1 MLVIKKKWLKRT
13 IATLIFVIGLGIISF
28 PFVSN
33 AMSQQQ
39 QYRMIDTY
47 NSVSRHS
54 KQAVVVSTSQINKTL
69 SWFKNPFQQFNV
81 KKVDEDKKSNT
92 INGMLTQVE
101 MLGTINIP
109 GIDAKLPIFKGTDD
123 LQLSEG
129 TGLMEKTS
137 PLDGKKGS
145 HSVVTA
151 HRGLPGSK
159 LFTDLPKLKKGDRF
173 FINSKGKK
181 MTYKVDRI
189 KTITP
194 DELGNFAKDDKYNYV
209 TLMTC
214 TPYMIN
220 SHRLLVR
227 GHRIPNEKEPAPKQQ
242 IPWIWIGLGVVVAG
256 GAAYGGYRWYKKRRS
271 GYVKK
276 H

>member
-1 MLVIKKKWLKRT
+1 MLVIKKKWVKRT
-13 IATLIFVIGLGIISF
+13 IAILIFAIGLGIIAF
-28 PFVSN
+28 PFISN

-39 QYRMIDTY
+39 QHRMIDAY
-47 NSVSRHS
+47 NDVSRHS
-54 KQAVVVSTSQINKTL
+54 KQVVVVSTSQLSKTL
-69 SWFKNPFQQFNV
+69 SWFKNPFQKFNV
-81 KKVDEDKKSNT
+81 EKVDKDKKSNT

-109 GIDAKLPIFKGTDD
+109 DVDVKLPIFKGTDD

-129 TGLMEKTS
+129 AGLMEKTS

-159 LFTDLPKLKKGDRF
+159 LFTDLPKLKKGGRF

-181 MTYKVDRI
+181 MTYKIDRI
-189 KTITP
+189 KTVKPT
-194 DELGNFAKDDKYNYV
+194 ELDNFARDSKYNYV

-227 GHRIPNEKEPAPKQQ
+227 GHRIPNEKEPAAKKQ
-242 IPWIWIGLGVVVAG
+242 IPWLWLGLGVLIAS
-256 GAAYGGYRWYKKRRS
+256 GATYGGYRWYKKRR
-271 GYVKK
+271 
-276 H
+276 

>member
-1 MLVIKKKWLKRT
+1 MLVIKRKWLKRT
-13 IATLIFVIGLGIISF
+13 ITALIFIIGLGIVSF

-39 QYRMIDTY
+39 QHRMIDTY
-47 NSVSRHS
+47 NDVSRHS
-54 KQAVVVSTSQINKTL
+54 KQVVVVSTSKLSKTL
-69 SWFKNPFQQFNV
+69 AWFKNPFQKFNV
-81 KKVDEDKKSNT
+81 KKVDKDKRSNT

-109 GIDAKLPIFKGTDD
+109 NIDVKLPIFKGTAD

-129 TGLMEKTS
+129 AGLMEKTS

-189 KTITP
+189 KTIKPT
-194 DELGNFAKDDKYNYV
+194 ELGNFAKDDRYNYV

-227 GHRIPNEKEPAPKQQ
+227 GHRIPNEKEPAAKKQ
-242 IPWIWIGLGVVVAG
+242 ISWLWIGLGVIIAG
-256 GAAYGGYRWYKKRRS
+256 GATYGGYRWYKKRR
-271 GYVKK
+271 
-276 H
+276 

>member
-1 MLVIKKKWLKRT
+1 MVIKRKWLKRT
-13 IATLIFVIGLGIISF
+13 ITALIFIIGLGIISF

-39 QYRMIDTY
+39 QHRMIDTY
-47 NSVSRHS
+47 NDVSRHS
-54 KQAVVVSTSQINKTL
+54 KQVVVVSTSQISKTL
-69 SWFKNPFQQFNV
+69 SWLKDPFQKTDIKRV
-81 KKVDEDKKSNT
+81 SKKNKNAHT
-92 INGMLTQVE
+92 LNGLKAE
-101 MLGTINIP
+101 IIGTISIP
-109 GIDAKLPIFKGTDD
+109 EVAAKLPIFDGTSSMK
-123 LQLSEG
+123 LSEG
-129 TGLMEKTS
+129 AGLMEKTS

-189 KTITP
+189 KTIKPT
-194 DELGNFAKDDKYNYV
+194 ELGNFAKDDRYNYV

-227 GHRIPNEKEPAPKQQ
+227 GHRIPNEKEPAPKKQ
-242 IPWIWIGLGVVVAG
+242 ISWLWIGLGIIIAG
-256 GAAYGGYRWYKKRRS
+256 GATYGGYRWYKKRR
-271 GYVKK
+271 
-276 H
+276 

>member
-1 MLVIKKKWLKRT
+1 MLVIKRKWLKRT
-13 IATLIFVIGLGIISF
+13 LTTLIFVIGLSIIVF

-39 QYRMIDTY
+39 QHRMIDTY

-54 KQAVVVSTSQINKTL
+54 KQAVVVSTSKLNKTW
-69 SWFKNPFQQFNV
+69 SWLKNPFQKFNV
-81 KKVDEDKKSNT
+81 KKVDKNKKSNVM
-92 INGMLTQVE
+92 NGMLTQVE

-129 TGLMEKTS
+129 AGLMEKTS
-137 PLDGKKGS
+137 SLDGKKGS

-159 LFTDLPKLKKGDRF
+159 LFTDLPKMKVGDRF

-189 KTITP
+189 KTVKPT
-194 DELGNFAKDDKYNYV
+194 ELDNFQRDDNYNYV

-220 SHRLLVR
+220 THRLLVR
-227 GHRIPNEKEPAPKQQ
+227 GHRIPNEKEPAAKKQ
-242 IPWIWIGLGVVVAG
+242 IPWLWIGLGILVAG
-256 GAAYGGYRWYKKRRS
+256 GATYGGYRWYKRKSRRR
-271 GYVKK
+271 
-276 H
+276 